1 MTGVDHESHRSAF
14 THLAYE
20 TRSRLT
26 SIAGGAEQRF
36 AGYAPVLD
44 AICEFTLDPQEL
56 NPQARLAKLDATS
69 QIKVIR
75 DIAHSILDREQ
86 SKLVTQLREQHP
98 GLTSEQASVLYS
110 PDEQLGRVAATI
122 FGGVVPTPAN
132 ISDTALRNAYLDMVA
147 QFAPQHPFLNGAS
160 GPANLVFAAYVVVWA
175 LTDGEKADVARRATR
190 AHSNLVSGVLFE
202 LYANWLAEDQRRVLP
217 LVDVGILY
225 QALTSQVAAGQRVS
239 LEIGQE
245 DEGASLAVQFEILER
260 TDPNTGIAQQGQVW
274 GPFASS
280 NETLLELRT
289 PISNVFIEAPIW
301 AELGD
306 GTFQQIG
313 APTEIQASQLTI
325 SAKQIL
331 VHQASSDTV
340 PERQTVSLIA
350 DEAGC
355 QTVQT
360 VSIKDATLAVA
371 WPGARIHPWTPYVAE
386 PRMALPEIDFMRRRL
401 RRIFTGFSSHS
412 RGKLVRLAAKIDHS
426 RITKDACGVALLDQL
441 VTDRILT
448 MFDAGKFY
456 ALDPDRM
463 GELLGVDYQS
473 LQQQRFTPQSDEY
486 LANVLAHAGN

>member
-1 MTGVDHESHRSAF
+1 
-14 THLAYE
+14 
-20 TRSRLT
+20 
-26 SIAGGAEQRF
+26 
-36 AGYAPVLD
+36 
-44 AICEFTLDPQEL
+44 
-56 NPQARLAKLDATS
+56 
-69 QIKVIR
+69 
-75 DIAHSILDREQ
+75 
-86 SKLVTQLREQHP
+86 
-98 GLTSEQASVLYS
+98 
-110 PDEQLGRVAATI
+110 
-122 FGGVVPTPAN
+122 
-132 ISDTALRNAYLDMVA
+132 
-147 QFAPQHPFLNGAS
+147 
-160 GPANLVFAAYVVVWA
+160 
-175 LTDGEKADVARRATR
+175 
-190 AHSNLVSGVLFE
+190 
-202 LYANWLAEDQRRVLP
+202 LP

-289 PISNVFIEAPIW
+289 PISNVFIEAAIW
-301 AELGD
+301 VELGD
-306 GTFQQIG
+306 GTFQQFG

-340 PERQTVSLIA
+340 RRQTVSLIA

-355 QTVQT
+355 QTVQSI
-360 VSIKDATLAVA
+360 SIKEATLAVA

-386 PRMALPEIDFMRRRL
+386 PPTALPEIDFMRRRL
-401 RRIFTGFSSHS
+401 RRIFTAFRSHS
-412 RGKLVRLAAKIDHS
+412 RGKLVRLAAKIEHS
-426 RITKDACGVALLDQL
+426 RITKDARCVALLDKL
-441 VTDRILT
+441 VTDQILT

-473 LQQQRFTPQSDEY
+473 LQQQRFTAQSDAY
-486 LANVLAHAGN
+486 LANVLAPAGS